1 MEDKKI
7 EEAIKYA
14 ESTSKIEDMKPT
26 VTELKMIKEVLE
38 QSKGEE
44 SFLKSIV
51 DQVKEEGKKN
61 GKI

>member
-14 ESTSKIEDMKPT
+14 EATSKIEDMKPT